1 LALRTDKRG
10 IREDV
15 MAIIAMTREMATLG
29 QDVAACLAER
39 LGLDIVHHELVAQ
52 DIAERAGMR
61 ESEVQRFL
69 GGVSC
74 CRFHGHLV

>member
-1 LALRTDKRG
+1 
-10 IREDV
+10 

-29 QDVAACLAER
+29 RDVAAGLAER

-69 GGVSC
+69 GGEFVAARTPSKSMPGVWVGANIWTS
-74 CRFHGHLV
+74 R

>member
-1 LALRTDKRG
+1 
-10 IREDV
+10 